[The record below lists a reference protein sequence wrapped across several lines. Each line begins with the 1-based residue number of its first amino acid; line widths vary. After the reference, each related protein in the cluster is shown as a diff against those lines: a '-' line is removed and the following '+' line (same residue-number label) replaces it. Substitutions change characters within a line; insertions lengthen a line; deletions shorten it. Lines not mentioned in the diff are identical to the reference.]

1 LLITIVTNLDTNLQN
16 KILLVTKIVIIMNKS
31 LELIVKFVTD
41 SLETNLEINS
51 FDIKKI
57 GS

>member
-1 LLITIVTNLDTNLQN
+1 MLITIVTNLDTNLQN